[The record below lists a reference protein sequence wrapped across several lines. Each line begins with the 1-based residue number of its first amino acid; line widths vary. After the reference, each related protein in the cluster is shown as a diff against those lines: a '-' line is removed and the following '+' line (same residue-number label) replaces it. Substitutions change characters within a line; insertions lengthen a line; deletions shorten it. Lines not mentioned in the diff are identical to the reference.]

1 MSALFASEGGW
12 QDFTLKG
19 GEWLILWLSGG
30 SAVLALLV
38 GWYLMVKVLQEDEGT
53 DKMKEIAAAI
63 QAGAAAYLARQYKTI
78 LMVGIV
84 LAVLIAL
91 FLDGK
96 GFVYHF
102 PSSWLIFRPSLA
114 DKKAA

>member
-38 GWYLMVKVLQEDEGT
+38 GWYLMVKVLQQDEGT

-63 QAGAAAYLARQYKTI
+63 QVGAWAYLKRQFRTI
-78 LMVGIV
+78 GMILIPVG
-84 LAVLIAL
+84 AVV
-91 FLDGK
+91 FLTSVAIEKPNGESDA
-96 GFVYHF
+96 V
-102 PSSWLIFRPSLA
+102 IC
-114 DKKAA
+114 